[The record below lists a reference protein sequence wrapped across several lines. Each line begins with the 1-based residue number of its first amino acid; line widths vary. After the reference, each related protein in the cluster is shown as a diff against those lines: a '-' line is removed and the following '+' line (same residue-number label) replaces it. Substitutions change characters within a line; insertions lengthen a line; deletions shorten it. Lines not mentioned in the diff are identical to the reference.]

1 MDFDIDFSQILWI
14 EIRKLGISMD
24 EVLSIFKNPRSM
36 VASHGSEYFV
46 VGFSNKRKFIVAT
59 YQIAKNVNFDIEV
72 VQIELPYE
80 EDIEKCWCLHN
91 K

>member
-1 MDFDIDFSQILWI
+1 MDFDIDFSQILWV
-14 EIRKLGISMD
+14 EIRKLGISID
-24 EVLSIFKNPRSM
+24 EVLSIFKNPSST

-46 VGFSNKRKFIVAT
+46 VGFSNKRKFIVVT
-59 YQIAKNVNFDIEV
+59 YQIAKNVNFDVEV

-80 EDIEKCWCLHN
+80 EDIEKLWCLHN